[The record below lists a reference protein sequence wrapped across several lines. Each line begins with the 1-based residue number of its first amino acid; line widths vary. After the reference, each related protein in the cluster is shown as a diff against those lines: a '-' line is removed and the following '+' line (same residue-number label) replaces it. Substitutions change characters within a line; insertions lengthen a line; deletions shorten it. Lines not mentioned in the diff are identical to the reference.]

1 MTRKTFQLIQASALS
16 VSAAVFGGLVGCT
29 AEVDTHPDHVDRVER
44 VETTRVERPA
54 PVVVERQSPP
64 VVVER
69 DTRYYP
75 DRYPPVP
82 PQERPEV
89 LDRRGVPRDAVMLQ
103 EGGGSIGVR
112 ARNNGT
118 VYLYDIEDQRVVWSG
133 QIRNG
138 DRFSLDADADTAA
151 INGRSVY
158 HDESVRRH
166 RHRIFI
172 DTN

>member
-1 MTRKTFQLIQASALS
+1 MLQFIQVSALS
-16 VSAAVFGGLVGCT
+16 VTGAMFGGLVGCS

-54 PVVVERQSPP
+54 PVIVERQAPP

-69 DTRYYP
+69 DRYP

-82 PQERPEV
+82 PQDRPET
-89 LDRRGVPRDAVMLQ
+89 LDRRGLPRDAVMLQ

-118 VYLYDIEDQRVVWSG
+118 LYLYDIEDQRVVWSG
-133 QIRNG
+133 QIRDG
-138 DRFSLDADADTAA
+138 ERFSLDSDADSAA
-151 INGRSVY
+151 INGRTVY
-158 HDESVRRH
+158 RDESVRRH

-172 DTN
+172 DTD

>member
-1 MTRKTFQLIQASALS
+1 MTRKFLQLIQVSALS
-16 VSAAVFGGLVGCT
+16 VSGAVFGGLVGCS

-44 VETTRVERPA
+44 IETTRVERPVQT
-54 PVVVERQSPP
+54 PPP
-64 VVVER
+64 VIVER
-69 DTRYYP
+69 DRYP

-82 PQERPEV
+82 PQDRPEV

-118 VYLYDIEDQRVVWSG
+118 IYLYDIDDQRVVWSG
-133 QIRNG
+133 QIRDG

-151 INGRSVY
+151 LNGRSVY

>member
-1 MTRKTFQLIQASALS
+1 MTRKMLQLIQASALS

-44 VETTRVERPA
+44 VETTRVERTP
-54 PVVVERQSPP
+54 PVVVERQAPP
-64 VVVER
+64 VIVER
-69 DTRYYP
+69 DRYP

-82 PQERPEV
+82 AQERPEV

-103 EGGGSIGVR
+103 EGPGSIGIR

-118 VYLYDIEDQRVVWSG
+118 VYLFDIEDQRVVWSG
-133 QIRNG
+133 QIRDG

-151 INGRSVY
+151 LNGRSVY